1 MNLHFLLDTL
11 NTCSEKKKKK
21 LWKNDFSAISCRSHL
36 CHVCVKEWWDEE
48 AEQVELWLK
57 KKEEERNH
65 VADFDRLISFGFIR
79 LSPQKGRVTA
89 ISDWAAG
96 GHVLNEQSQWSLT
109 VTSSLAHNDG
119 SQFKQCKK

>member
-1 MNLHFLLDTL
+1 MTSLPFPVALI
-11 NTCSEKKKKK
+11 CAMFVSR
-21 LWKNDFSAISCRSHL
+21 NDGMKRQNGWSC
-36 CHVCVKEWWDEE
+36 DF
-48 AEQVELWLK
+48 K
-57 KKEEERNH
+57 KKEKERNH

-96 GHVLNEQSQWSLT
+96 GHVLNEQSQWSLR
-109 VTSSLAHNDG
+109 VTSSLAHNDS